1 MKRRTWPCSSRRWVL
16 RAGKVVSIS
25 VINSG
30 RLPAFDCTS
39 RVPLVCLWNALGSK
53 TLTDTDASRHEFV
66 LFILFLQIGFEVGQ
80 ARAHRRFELIGSGQR
95 VSGLET
101 IAGDA
106 GNGEL
111 VGTDTAMRVEA
122 CGDSGGDSASRFGK
136 DAFSL
141 SQLLDRRDDL
151 DIRNV
156 FGPAAALANA
166 ARRVDAVGRV

>member
-1 MKRRTWPCSSRRWVL
+1 MKRRTWPCSSRRWIL

-80 ARAHRRFELIGSGQR
+80 ARADGRFKFVGTGER
-95 VSGLET
+95 VGGLESV
-101 IAGDA
+101 AGDA

-111 VGTDTAMRVEA
+111 IGTDAPVRVE
-122 CGDSGGDSASRFGK
+122 
-136 DAFSL
+136 
-141 SQLLDRRDDL
+141 
-151 DIRNV
+151 
-156 FGPAAALANA
+156 
-166 ARRVDAVGRV
+166 